1 MSLILKV
8 PSVNDDLKDFEW
20 LFELRQKVEN
30 TETEVILDF
39 SKCWFLGQNAVAFLG
54 GLIRLTQ
61 DRANKIIFKW
71 DTLHRKVRI
80 NLEQNGFIY
89 VFGDNKE
96 PWQGNSIRYREDLHQ
111 DKDSLVDYLADEWLG
126 RDWVHIGHNL
136 RSAIVARTLEIYANA
151 FEHGQTEIGVFSC
164 GQHYPKL
171 GKLKLTVVDFGVGIP
186 HNVRNFLQKPN
197 LRADKALEWAFQAG
211 TTTRRGD
218 VTGGIGLDYLKKFV
232 QINKGKLEIFSD
244 DGYVIIDEQQE
255 TYQNLSTFFKGT
267 LVNITL
273 LCDESYYS
281 LTFEPDD
288 EPLF

>member
-1 MSLILKV
+1 MIFQV
-8 PSVNDDLKDFEW
+8 PPVNDNLKDFEW
-20 LFELRQKVEN
+20 LFELQQKVEK

-61 DRANKIIFKW
+61 SQGSKIILKW

-80 NLEQNGFIY
+80 NLEQNGFIH

-96 PWQGNSIRYREDLHQ
+96 PWQGNSIPYREDFHQ

-126 RDWVHIGHNL
+126 RDWVHISHNL

-151 FEHGQTEIGVFSC
+151 FEHGQTKIGVFSC

-186 HNVRNFLQKPN
+186 HNVRNFLQNPN
-197 LRADKALEWAFQAG
+197 LTADKALEWAFQAG
-211 TTTRRGD
+211 TTTRRGN

-255 TYQNLSTFFKGT
+255 IYQNLSTFFKGT

-281 LTFEPDD
+281 LIFEPDD
-288 EPLF
+288 KPLF